1 MSSVKTQAAIF
12 KDEFRVKQ
20 RDQVLRKQQSLGLN
34 LKKLFPNEDIIEE
47 HFVLNCR
54 TDFTFKRRMLVL
66 KIDEKRPADREP
78 DYEKKRQKY
87 LEKLGCHFIRTNPV
101 EKGFNDYE
109 EFGKSLHS

>member
-1 MSSVKTQAAIF
+1 
-12 KDEFRVKQ
+12 
-20 RDQVLRKQQSLGLN
+20 
-34 LKKLFPNEDIIEE
+34 
-47 HFVLNCR
+47 
-54 TDFTFKRRMLVL
+54 MLVL
-66 KIDEKRPADREP
+66 KIDEKRHADREP